1 MTEGSAGEATPDK
14 RPSADGGPVD
24 WSAFVNIHSS
34 RPAGLTKNKVLR
46 RAR

>member
-24 WSAFVNIHSS
+24 WSAFVNTFVETGGFN
-34 RPAGLTKNKVLR
+34 AE
-46 RAR
+46 